1 MILETSQRQLSEL
14 VIHQL
19 NALFTPP
26 VLGEESQII
35 SKAIVILAIM

>member
-19 NALFTPP
+19 NALFTPRIGRR
-26 VLGEESQII
+26 VANHFEGH
-35 SKAIVILAIM
+35 